1 MIAKVLWFMS
11 VCARLQA
18 HGELHTDFGIPVN
31 ILFDAAREVGS
42 FMTERGWK
50 FCVIG
55 GLAVAR
61 WGEPRAT
68 LDADLTLLTG
78 WGNEEPYVR
87 ALLAHFPARI
97 PDAAEFAL
105 ARRILLIKATNG
117 VDIDVALGALPFE
130 EEMIQ
135 RAVEQHFAPGVLLP
149 CCTAEDLVIMKAFAD
164 RPRDWLDVQGIV
176 ARQPNLDRP
185 YILEHL
191 AMLSELKEAPE
202 ILARAQR
209 ILEHLE

>member
-1 MIAKVLWFMS
+1 
-11 VCARLQA
+11 
-18 HGELHTDFGIPVN
+18 
-31 ILFDAAREVGS
+31 
-42 FMTERGWK
+42 MTGRGWN

-68 LDADLTLLTG
+68 LDADLTLVTG

-87 ALLAHFPARI
+87 TLLANFPARI
-97 PDAAEFAL
+97 ADAAAFAL

-117 VDIDVALGALPFE
+117 VDIDIALGALPFE
-130 EEMIQ
+130 EEMVR
-135 RAVEQHFAPGVLLP
+135 RAVAQRFAPGLSLP
-149 CCTAEDLVIMKAFAD
+149 CCTAEDLIVMKAFAD

-176 ARQPNLDRP
+176 ARQSNLDRP
-185 YILEHL
+185 YILAHL

-202 ILARAQR
+202 IVQRAQR
-209 ILEHLE
+209 MLEGLD